1 LGRGKDD
8 EGFIEQQTFLDIRV
22 PTRLVILVA
31 VSSVSVILVMVFPK
45 VVGAGTRDF
54 LTAAGTCHPR
64 V

>member
-8 EGFIEQQTFLDIRV
+8 KGFIEQQTFLELRV
-22 PTRLVILVA
+22 PTRLVVLVA
-31 VSSVSVILVMVFPK
+31 VSSVSVILVLVLPK

-54 LTAAGTCHPR
+54 LIAAGTCHPR